1 MNRISKGILL
11 KVALP
16 IGSVVLLALA
26 LRASLKSETARIR
39 IQESLSQALQMEV
52 RFEKLRPTFFKGS
65 RVSGLSASRPGGSS
79 FTAREVY
86 VRPRL
91 LSLMRGQFVL
101 SDIRIE
107 DVRLVLVE
115 NSNPEATEPSKV
127 SKKARAEVFGNGA
140 SKLTIRHLGIE
151 NASVDWIDAKGKV
164 TLRVQGMGLHL
175 YRLGEASGEGRL
187 KVQGGVLLEAVPFRN
202 LESLIEIS
210 QGRYTLPNLHCDS
223 GHGSVEAHFEAEP
236 FHPEMPFAIR
246 AQAARLDLEKMSQDA
261 PRLQSSGTVDGHLE
275 LAGCWKNSD
284 SFEGKGDFKLQNG
297 LFKGLSVLQS
307 IGQTFQISELTN
319 FRFEQV
325 HLAFKVAQKKILLE
339 DLQASGADLSLSASG
354 AVAFDHQ
361 LALQVHFGLPERML
375 RGKALQLF
383 QDRFSAP
390 DETGKRSI
398 SFEVA
403 GTSDK
408 PRMNLFEKLVGEG
421 VGSMIDKVL
430 GGFIKVKRVDS
441 APPKD
446 GQGQKSESAPDK

>member
-16 IGSVVLLALA
+16 IGGVVLLALA
-26 LRASLKSETARIR
+26 LRASLKSETARVR

-101 SDIRIE
+101 SDIRVE

-115 NSNPEATEPSKV
+115 SANPAGVETPQAANNTRSK
-127 SKKARAEVFGNGA
+127 VFGNSP

-187 KVQGGVLLEAVPFRN
+187 KVQGGVILEAVPFRN

-210 QGRYTLPNLHCDS
+210 QGRYTLPHLHCES
-223 GHGSVEAHFEAEP
+223 GNGSVEAHFELEP
-236 FHPEMPFAIR
+236 FHAEIPFAIR
-246 AQAARLDLEKMSQDA
+246 ATAARLDLEKMSQDA
-261 PRLQSSGTVDGHLE
+261 PRLQSSGMVDGNLE
-275 LAGCWKNSD
+275 LAGRWKHSD

-307 IGQTFQISELTN
+307 IGQTFQISELSN
-319 FRFEQV
+319 FRFEQI
-325 HLAFKVAQKKILLE
+325 HLAFRVAQNKVLLE
-339 DLQASGADLSLSASG
+339 DLQATGADISLSASG
-354 AVAFDHQ
+354 AVDFDHQ
-361 LALQVHFGLPERML
+361 LALQVRFGLPERLL
-375 RGKALQLF
+375 RGKTLQLF
-383 QDRFSAP
+383 QDRFSAA
-390 DETGKRSI
+390 DETGRRSI

-403 GTSDK
+403 GTTEK

-430 GGFIKVKRVDS
+430 GGFIKVKRVDP

-446 GQGQKSESAPDK
+446 GPAPKSESPPVK